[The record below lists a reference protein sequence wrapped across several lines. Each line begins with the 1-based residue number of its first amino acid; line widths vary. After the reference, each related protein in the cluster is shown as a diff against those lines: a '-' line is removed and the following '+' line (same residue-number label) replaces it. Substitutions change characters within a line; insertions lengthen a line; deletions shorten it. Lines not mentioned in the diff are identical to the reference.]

1 MRAGCRALPGS
12 ATQPRRP
19 RPYRPLVTRGARAP
33 RHPRAP
39 AASPPKS
46 PEPRSVPGH
55 LPVPRSTS
63 RSAPHAS
70 VEPQTGAHRRTNGQ
84 ATAHRRSGRA
94 TAVESQL
101 PRAGLEAP
109 VPSGTRRPTGRKSSR
124 TLLEGPPPEVLED
137 CPQAQDTASP
147 ADAAPR
153 MESPPPT
160 GRRCCEGHPSPRT
173 PLLQL
178 RAAPSCRC
186 PPPPERQERHFC
198 PRERPQ
204 AMMRSSPARPDVRQS
219 QDDCPRLA
227 PVKLGSHLGRR
238 RMRAVSRSPYRQT
251 CVSRPSARPRSPDGR
266 GSIAAR
272 RRARPRP

>member
-12 ATQPRRP
+12 ATPPRRP

-33 RHPRAP
+33 RHPKAP

-46 PEPRSVPGH
+46 PEPRSVPGL

-70 VEPQTGAHRRTNGQ
+70 VEPRTGARRPKNGQ

-94 TAVESQL
+94 TGVESQL
-101 PRAGLEAP
+101 PQAGSGAP
-109 VPSGTRRPTGRKSSR
+109 VPSGKRRLPGRKSSR
-124 TLLEGPPPEVLED
+124 TLLEGPRPEASED
-137 CPQAQDTASP
+137 CPQARGTASP

-173 PLLQL
+173 PLLQMP
-178 RAAPSCRC
+178 AAPSCRC
-186 PPPPERQERHFC
+186 PPHPERRGRHFC
-198 PRERPQ
+198 PRGRPQ
-204 AMMRSSPARPDVRQS
+204 AMIRFSPARPDVRRS
-219 QDDCPRLA
+219 QRRLSRLA
-227 PVKLGSHLGRR
+227 S
-238 RMRAVSRSPYRQT
+238 
-251 CVSRPSARPRSPDGR
+251 
-266 GSIAAR
+266 
-272 RRARPRP
+272 